1 MKNLLKKSNNFF
13 SRLKD
18 GLSKTRQGLISK
30 VENLI
35 SLGRGIDEGFY
46 AELEEILI
54 LSDIGIQ
61 ASDRFIE
68 DLKNYV
74 KNEKVKE
81 SNLLKDYLKKKFI
94 EVLESGQNFSSE
106 ESNSKKPYVIMV
118 VGVNGVGKTTTIGKL
133 SSLFIKEGKKVMLAA
148 ADTFRAAADEQL
160 EIWGRRADVPV
171 VRGNEGS
178 DPSSVAFDS
187 IQSAMAKGIDILI
200 IDTAGRLHVKKNLM
214 EELKKMKRVIG
225 KAMEG
230 APHEI
235 LLVLDSTTGQN
246 SISQAKMFNDALELT
261 GIVLT
266 KLDGTAKGGI
276 IIAIAEELKIPVK
289 FIGVG
294 EGIEDLQEFEP
305 KEFVEALFSQ

>member
-13 SRLKD
+13 SRLKN
-18 GLSKTRQGLISK
+18 GLTKTRQGLISK

-35 SLGRGIDEGFY
+35 SLGRGIDEEFY
-46 AELEEILI
+46 EELEEILI

-61 ASDRFIE
+61 ASDKFIE
-68 DLKNYV
+68 DLRNYV
-74 KNEKVKE
+74 KNEKVKDT
-81 SNLLKDYLKKKFI
+81 NLLKDYLKKKFI
-94 EVLESGQNFSSE
+94 EVLESGQKFSSE
-106 ESNSKKPYVIMV
+106 QNNSKKPYVIMV

-133 SSLFIKEGKKVMLAA
+133 SSLFMQEGKKVMLAA

-187 IQSAMAKGIDILI
+187 IKSAVAKGIDILI

-214 EELKKMKRVIG
+214 EELKKMKRVIN

-276 IIAIAEELKIPVK
+276 IVAIAEELKIPVK

-294 EGIEDLQEFEP
+294 EGIEDLQEFNP
-305 KEFVEALFSQ
+305 KDFVEALFSQ

>member
-13 SRLKD
+13 SRLKN
-18 GLSKTRQGLISK
+18 GLSKTRQGLISR
-30 VENLI
+30 VENLL
-35 SLGRGIDEGFY
+35 SLGQGIDEEFFT
-46 AELEEILI
+46 ELEEILI
-54 LSDIGIQ
+54 LSDLGVQ
-61 ASDRFIE
+61 ASNRFIE

-81 SNLLKDYLKKKFI
+81 ANLLKDYLKKKFI
-94 EVLESGQNFSSE
+94 ETLESGQCSSSE
-106 ESNSKKPYVIMV
+106 KSNFEKPSVIMV
-118 VGVNGVGKTTTIGKL
+118 VGVNGVGKTTTIGKFA
-133 SSLFIKEGKKVMLAA
+133 SLFTQEGKKVMLAA

-171 VRGNEGS
+171 VRGNDGS

-187 IQSAMAKGIDILI
+187 IKSAMAREIDILI

-214 EELKKMKRVIG
+214 EELKKMKRVVG

-235 LLVLDSTTGQN
+235 LLVLDATTGQN
-246 SISQAKMFNDALELT
+246 SIAQAKMFNDALELT

-276 IIAIAEELKIPVK
+276 IVAIAEELKIPVK

-294 EGIEDLQEFEP
+294 EGIEDFQEFNP
-305 KEFVEALFSQ
+305 KDFVEALFSS

>member
-13 SRLKD
+13 SRLKN
-18 GLSKTRQGLISK
+18 GLSKTRQGLISR
-30 VENLI
+30 VENLL
-35 SLGRGIDEGFY
+35 SLGQGIDEEFFT
-46 AELEEILI
+46 ELEEILI
-54 LSDIGIQ
+54 LSDLGVQ
-61 ASDRFIE
+61 ASNRFIE

-81 SNLLKDYLKKKFI
+81 ANFLKDYLKKKFI
-94 EVLESGQNFSSE
+94 EALESGQCSSSE
-106 ESNSKKPYVIMV
+106 KSNSEKPYVIMV
-118 VGVNGVGKTTTIGKL
+118 VGVNGVGKTTTIGKFA
-133 SSLFIKEGKKVMLAA
+133 SLFTQEGKKVMLAA

-171 VRGNEGS
+171 VRGNDGS

-187 IQSAMAKGIDILI
+187 IKSAMAREIDILI

-214 EELKKMKRVIG
+214 EELKKMKRVVG

-235 LLVLDSTTGQN
+235 LLVLDATTGQN
-246 SISQAKMFNDALELT
+246 SIAQAKMFNDALELT

-276 IIAIAEELKIPVK
+276 IVAIAEELKIPVK

-294 EGIEDLQEFEP
+294 EGIEDFQEFNP
-305 KEFVEALFSQ
+305 KDFVEALFSS